1 MCIIICHH
9 THRCIRQRWK
19 RFLQSLA
26 GAAPPAPVAEP
37 AADADKPAEPAQAPP
52 PINIV
57 APPIHVSKH
66 FVVPPKYPRPSRS
79 PRAEEPPNA
88 FIGNVHHDLQ
98 GSRSCRLT
106 WRMWLHVPSPLGR
119 WAPRFSHGERSLNKS
134 DCFATHVRA
143 YRIWCSGDL
152 MCFVCTGGLRSNC
165 CPIALLHLPAN
176 RSLDSQCRSEGDL
189 ICMCWAFA

>member
-9 THRCIRQRWK
+9 THRCIKQRWK

-106 WRMWLHVPSPLGR
+106 WRMWLHVSSPLGR
-119 WAPRFSHGERSLNKS
+119 WAPRFSHGERSLNKNRL
-134 DCFATHVRA
+134 FHVTFVQ
-143 YRIWCSGDL
+143 CSGNWKG
-152 MCFVCTGGLRSNC
+152 CVCTGRLCSNLRSV
-165 CPIALLHLPAN
+165 ASVHLPAS
-176 RSLDSQCRSEGDL
+176 RSLDSLCRSEGDL